1 MLPSP
6 RAARY
11 SGSDRP
17 AWRMNHTG
25 TLSTGW
31 HRQARRNAE
40 SATGTEA
47 TLPDGT
53 ERGIIPSSAGDLSR
67 VARRRRVRPRGPVG
81 RPRPD
86 GMIDGSLRSGAER
99 RGGEGAAVATH
110 PELEAEQAHVD
121 RAYERLDQLR
131 SDTEELIRSVID
143 QGRGGTHQFREER
156 DVIVRTSLA
165 RLDQLDIGEQA
176 LCFGRIDRREDGR
189 LCTGVGQ
196 DLESFHIGRLGVS
209 GEDLEPLVVDWR
221 APVAEPFY
229 RATGREPMGLVLRR
243 HLAAQGRRI
252 VGVEDE
258 RFARLPGR

>member
-1 MLPSP
+1 MPG
-6 RAARY
+6 RY
-11 SGSDRP
+11 DRWFT
-17 AWRMNHTG
+17 AH
-25 TLSTGW
+25 
-31 HRQARRNAE
+31 
-40 SATGTEA
+40 
-47 TLPDGT
+47 
-53 ERGIIPSSAGDLSR
+53 
-67 VARRRRVRPRGPVG
+67 
-81 RPRPD
+81 
-86 GMIDGSLRSGAER
+86 

-176 LCFGRIDRREDGR
+176 LCFGRID
-189 LCTGVGQ
+189 GQ
-196 DLESFHIGRLGVS
+196 DAGDGARGSGAIELFHSGRLGVS

-229 RATGREPMGLVLRR
+229 RATGRDPMGLVLRR
-243 HLAAQGRRI
+243 HLAA
-252 VGVEDE
+252 
-258 RFARLPGR
+258 PGRDRESV

>member
-1 MLPSP
+1 MVHC
-6 RAARY
+6 AA
-11 SGSDRP
+11 G
-17 AWRMNHTG
+17 WR
-25 TLSTGW
+25 
-31 HRQARRNAE
+31 
-40 SATGTEA
+40 
-47 TLPDGT
+47 
-53 ERGIIPSSAGDLSR
+53 
-67 VARRRRVRPRGPVG
+67 
-81 RPRPD
+81 
-86 GMIDGSLRSGAER
+86 R

-176 LCFGRIDRREDGR
+176 LCFGRIDRRVDDAAPAGPPD
-189 LCTGVGQ
+189 T
-196 DLESFHIGRLGVS
+196 ESFHIGRLGIS

-229 RATGREPMGLVLRR
+229 RATGRDPMGLVLRR

-258 RFARLPGR
+258 RFVPSGGSNGAAGPTDTAD